1 MKDDRVVYRIGFII
15 KEHLN
20 QLLAT
25 RNWAVLFV
33 LGMFSGDALQQV
45 RIFFDIKM
53 LIKNVVSF

>member
-15 KEHLN
+15 NEHLN

-25 RNWAVLFV
+25 RNWPVLFV

-53 LIKNVVSF
+53 LMKNGVSF